1 MKNEM
6 KIAVLNF
13 DLLIGL
19 ALVVSGCAAESQPI
33 QKSTNVQL
41 LRAIQ
46 VPSDSRAQYYF
57 LEKSGNSTFRTLTTK
72 RVGPSG
78 TSYAKRLFNCSQ
90 KTVKYLA
97 EGENLSAVRAATSSS
112 YQLAPIVSGSIAYYM
127 YLEACN

>member
-1 MKNEM
+1 MKV
-6 KIAVLNF
+6 IVLN
-13 DLLIGL
+13 LGILIGL
-19 ALVVSGCAAESQPI
+19 SILISGCAVESELI
-33 QKSTNVQL
+33 QKSSLPQ
-41 LRAIQ
+41 RAIQ

-97 EGENLSAVRAATSSS
+97 EGETLSTVRAATSSS
-112 YQLAPIVSGSIAYYM
+112 YQLAPIVTGSIAYYM